1 MRSLIPL
8 ALDDDNSTLR
18 LLGESQEFG
27 CLDKRTGEILGRLR
41 AESGISL
48 QILCAK
54 ATSQPG
60 RPYKQLHG
68 RERQREAT
76 LCVDIYG
83 PEILFE
89 NIGAFASECMLFLQD
104 PRDCDRKVVY
114 RNPHRLSFATSPITY
129 TQSEPDH
136 GTLSPEIEDFG
147 GSLDPLDITELTKDL
162 PETEPAKLLRTSLYP
177 SVHSITQLRPYS
189 WQHLD
194 VIVTSSD
201 ELTLFI
207 DTRNKH

>member
-8 ALDDDNSTLR
+8 ALDDDNSTLH
-18 LLGESQEFG
+18 LLGESQGFG
-27 CLDKRTGEILGRLR
+27 CLDKRPGEILGRLR

-48 QILCAK
+48 QILCAM

-76 LCVDIYG
+76 LCVNIYG

-89 NIGAFASECMLFLQD
+89 DIGAFASECMLFLQD

-114 RNPHRLSFATSPITY
+114 RNPHRLSFGTSPVTY
-129 TQSEPDH
+129 TQFDPGH
-136 GTLSPEIEDFG
+136 ATLFPEIEDFD
-147 GSLDPLDITELTKDL
+147 GSWDPFDITGLAKDL
-162 PETEPAKLLRTSLYP
+162 PETEPVKILKTSLYP
-177 SVHSITQLRPYS
+177 LIHSLTQLS
-189 WQHLD
+189 AC
-194 VIVTSSD
+194 S
-201 ELTLFI
+201 
-207 DTRNKH
+207 

>member
-48 QILCAK
+48 QVLCTM

-68 RERQREAT
+68 QERQREAT
-76 LCVDIYG
+76 LCVNIYG

-89 NIGAFASECMLFLQD
+89 NIGAFASE
-104 PRDCDRKVVY
+104 
-114 RNPHRLSFATSPITY
+114 
-129 TQSEPDH
+129 
-136 GTLSPEIEDFG
+136 
-147 GSLDPLDITELTKDL
+147 
-162 PETEPAKLLRTSLYP
+162 
-177 SVHSITQLRPYS
+177 
-189 WQHLD
+189 
-194 VIVTSSD
+194 
-201 ELTLFI
+201 
-207 DTRNKH
+207 

>member
-8 ALDDDNSTLR
+8 ALDDRNSTLHI
-18 LLGESQEFG
+18 LGEGQEFG

-48 QILCAK
+48 QISCVM

-60 RPYKQLHG
+60 IRPYKQVHG
-68 RERQREAT
+68 REWQREAT
-76 LCVDIYG
+76 LCVNIYG

-89 NIGAFASECMLFLQD
+89 DIGAFASECMLFLQD
-104 PRDCDRKVVY
+104 PRDCDRKVIY
-114 RNPHRLSFATSPITY
+114 RNPHRLSFGKSPITY
-129 TQSEPDH
+129 TQSQPGH

-147 GSLDPLDITELTKDL
+147 GSLDPFDITELTKDL
-162 PETEPAKLLRTSLYP
+162 PETEPAKILRTSLYP
-177 SVHSITQLRPYS
+177 SVHSITQLRAYS
-189 WQHLD
+189 WQHLY

-201 ELTLFI
+201 
-207 DTRNKH
+207 